1 MSYTVTFG
9 EVMTR
14 FRTPDFKR
22 ISQVM
27 PGTVEVSFA
36 GAEANVAASVA
47 LLGGSARFVTAL
59 PDNPIADACI
69 AFLRGIGIDTS
80 AIVRTSGGRMG
91 TYYLEVGANQRG
103 SAVIYDRDHSAVG
116 VTPYSAYAWDQI
128 FADASRFHV
137 TGITPA
143 ISAAAADA
151 TLQAVQ
157 HARERGLTVSCD
169 LNFRSKL
176 WRWEPGTPAKEL
188 ARRVMGNIMEHV
200 NLVIANEGDAADVLD
215 IHAGSSDVETGS
227 LEIESYPKVAQTIV
241 SRYPAVEMVAITLRE
256 SVSASHNRWGAMLYT
271 AADQRA
277 RFAPQQ
283 DGAYCPHE
291 ITNIVDRVGA
301 GDSFGAGLMC
311 ALDDPSY
318 TNDVDGALS
327 FAVAA
332 SALCHSVEGDFN
344 LVSRKEVE
352 TLARGNAAGRVQ
364 R

>member
-22 ISQVM
+22 ISQAM
-27 PGTVEVSFA
+27 PGGLEVSFA
-36 GAEANVAASVA
+36 GAEANVAASLA

-69 AFLRGIGIDTS
+69 AFLQGFGIDTS
-80 AIVRTSGGRMG
+80 AIIRIPGGRIG

-116 VTPYSAYAWDQI
+116 LTPYSAYSWDKI
-128 FADASRFHV
+128 FEEATRFHV

-143 ISAAAADA
+143 ISAEAAEAA
-151 TLQAVQ
+151 LRAVTE
-157 HARERGLTVSCD
+157 ARKRGITVSCD

-176 WRWEPGTPAKEL
+176 WRWEAGTAPKEL
-188 ARRVMGNIMEHV
+188 ARRVMGQIMEHV

-215 IHAGSSDVETGS
+215 IHAGSSNVEAGS
-227 LEIESYPKVAQTIV
+227 LEIASYPAVAQTIV

-271 AADQRA
+271 ADDQQA
-277 RFAPQQ
+277 RFAPERE
-283 DGAYCPHE
+283 GTYRPYE
-291 ITNIVDRVGA
+291 ITHIVDRVGA
-301 GDSFGAGLMC
+301 GDSFGAGLMF
-311 ALDDPSY
+311 ALDDPAY
-318 TNDVDGALS
+318 HNDPAGALS

-344 LVSRKEVE
+344 LVSRQEVE